1 MVRVLC
7 TCSSSP
13 TAKSTRPVVMMIVMN
28 IKIMIVMIVI
38 VMGVIVMMMMMI
50 VVDDDRDAGDDD
62 NNNEN
67 NIGPHY
73 TFIEC
78 LEHYYRVLV
87 DTELALHLI
96 GGGVC
101 IHIGLIIGGDEVE
114 GLEVR

>member
-1 MVRVLC
+1 
-7 TCSSSP
+7 
-13 TAKSTRPVVMMIVMN
+13 
-28 IKIMIVMIVI
+28 
-38 VMGVIVMMMMMI
+38 MMMI
-50 VVDDDRDAGDDD
+50 VTMMIVDDDDNDAGDDG
-62 NNNEN
+62 NNEN

-101 IHIGLIIGGDEVE
+101 IHIGLII
-114 GLEVR
+114 

>member
-1 MVRVLC
+1 M
-7 TCSSSP
+7 
-13 TAKSTRPVVMMIVMN
+13 MMIVM
-28 IKIMIVMIVI
+28 
-38 VMGVIVMMMMMI
+38 MMI
-50 VVDDDRDAGDDD
+50 VDDDDSDDDDSDAGDDHD
-62 NNNEN
+62 DDSDGNNEN
-67 NIGPHY
+67 NIGQHH

-87 DTELALHLI
+87 DTELALHLV

>member
-1 MVRVLC
+1 
-7 TCSSSP
+7 
-13 TAKSTRPVVMMIVMN
+13 MIVMN
-28 IKIMIVMIVI
+28 IMIMMVMIVI
-38 VMGVIVMMMMMI
+38 VMMMI
-50 VVDDDRDAGDDD
+50 VDDDDRDAGDDYGYND
-62 NNNEN
+62 DDDGNNEN
-67 NIGPHY
+67 NIGQHH